1 MWVSIM
7 LMKVCSLFLLSTYP
21 CYFFILGVVHIS
33 DDIEFHLDSPNQ
45 VTLTCISTGGPATT
59 VTWTRNSTIIAE
71 ENIGTVVTDSAMAT
85 YEHIMTVNG
94 RVEGLY
100 TCSIAN
106 AIANVTSPEL
116 YVHGMTFQY
125 SSKVSSVFI
134 PLAPSAP
141 SNVRVTQN
149 GLNSVLVSWTAGD
162 MSVTGYFISY
172 SSEEGGETNSLSAE
186 ESDTN
191 ITMISEL
198 IVGATYTVNISANS
212 STLPS
217 TVVTR
222 HITLGNIHYDNN
234 SYSDYNRAIVFCKTS
249 QHLNIFLSIISYH
262 GWK

>member
-1 MWVSIM
+1 M
-7 LMKVCSLFLLSTYP
+7 L
-21 CYFFILGVVHIS
+21 FFHLGVVHIF

-45 VTLTCISTGGPATT
+45 FTLTCISTGGPATT

-71 ENIGTVVTDSAMAT
+71 ENIGTIVTDTTMAT
-85 YEHIMTVNG
+85 YKHIIIVNG
-94 RVEGLY
+94 RLEGLY

-106 AIANVTSPEL
+106 AVSNVISPEL

-125 SSKVSSVFI
+125 ISKVSSVLI

-149 GLNSVLVSWTAGD
+149 GLNSVLVSWTAGH

-186 ESDTN
+186 ESDTH
-191 ITMISEL
+191 ITITEL
-198 IVGATYTVNISANS
+198 IAGVNYTVNLSANS

-217 TVVTR
+217 NVVTR
-222 HITLGNIHYDNN
+222 HITLGM
-234 SYSDYNRAIVFCKTS
+234 YNT
-249 QHLNIFLSIISYH
+249 L
-262 GWK
+262 